1 MSPLT
6 CSNRLLLTGAL
17 CLSGCVQLGPDFEP
31 QREAWTGQ
39 WDTPALRLATQA
51 QPQPDARQWWQ
62 VFDDPVLEHLI
73 AQADAHNAGL
83 RIAGLQIMEARAQ
96 LGIARSGRYPQT
108 QVVGADAL
116 YQRRSSRSAEG
127 NPRPGSF
134 WQYSAG
140 FDIGWELD
148 FWGRFSR
155 AIESADAAYFA
166 AQANREDVLV
176 LLHAQVAETYYAL
189 RTAEARLRI
198 ARDNA
203 AIQKRSYEITERLF
217 KSGETDELDLQQART
232 QYLST
237 LGTIPEF
244 ESQIV
249 RTRNALAVLTG
260 RPPGPMPELPE
271 LDTKAAVIPLID
283 RAVLQDVPASL
294 LLRRPDIRAAELRI
308 AAQSAQ
314 VGVAEAD
321 LYPSLTL
328 LGSIAWTATSLAGTS
343 GGAALIGGPVLN
355 WNVFDHGRLKG
366 NVRVQDA
373 RLQQLIVAYQD
384 EVRQAAREADDA
396 ASGLL
401 KALER
406 DGILHDSA
414 LAARRSLTLANALHR
429 EGYTDFQRVLD
440 AQRALAA
447 QQDAYVVNRGAA
459 VSDLIAL
466 YKALGGGWYTAQPL
480 LDPATREQ
488 MRRRTDWGDLLSEP
502 NPASVARPAR
512 QVSDTPDMPRQP
524 DAHPRWVSD
533 TGTPEQIR

>member
-1 MSPLT
+1 MSALT
-6 CSNRLLLTGAL
+6 IFHRLLLLGAL
-17 CLSGCVQLGPDFEP
+17 CVGGCARVGPDFEP
-31 QREAWTGQ
+31 ERQPWTGQ
-39 WDTPALRLATQA
+39 WNTAALQQA
-51 QPQPDARQWWQ
+51 SQTGLQPDVRQWWR
-62 VFDDPVLEHLI
+62 VFDDPVLETLM
-73 AQADAHNAGL
+73 ALADAHNSDV

-96 LGIARSGRYPQT
+96 LGIAQSGRYPQV

-116 YQRRSSRSAEG
+116 YQHRSARSPEG
-127 NPRPGSF
+127 NPRPSSF

-155 AIESADAAYFA
+155 AIESADASYFA
-166 AQANREDVLV
+166 AQAHREDVLV
-176 LLHAQVAETYYAL
+176 LLHAQLAESYFAL

-203 AIQKRSYEITERLF
+203 GLQKRSFEIAERLF
-217 KSGETDELDLQQART
+217 KSGETDELDLQQAKT

-237 LGTIPEF
+237 QATIPEF
-244 ESQIV
+244 ESQIT
-249 RTRNALAVLTG
+249 RIRNALAILIG
-260 RPPGPMPELPE
+260 RPPGPVPELPAM
-271 LDTKAAVIPLID
+271 TQKTAVIPLID
-283 RAVLQDVPASL
+283 RAVLQDVPANL
-294 LLRRPDIRAAELRI
+294 LLRRPDVRVAQLRI

-328 LGSIAWTATSLAGTS
+328 VGSIIWSATSLAGTAGS
-343 GGAALIGGPVLN
+343 TALLAGPSLS
-355 WNVFDHGRLKG
+355 WNVFDYGRLKN

-384 EVRQAAREADDA
+384 QVRQAAREADDA
-396 ASGLL
+396 ASGLV

-406 DGILHDSA
+406 DGILQDSVK
-414 LAARRSLTLANALHR
+414 AAARSLTLASALYR
-429 EGYTDFQRVLD
+429 EGYSDFQRVLD

-447 QQDAYVVNRGAA
+447 QQDAYVTNRGAA

-466 YKALGGGWYTAQPL
+466 YKALGGGWHSEQPL

-488 MRRRTDWGDLLSEP
+488 MQQRTDWGDLLSEP
-502 NPASVARPAR
+502 PPASDSSPLMQKVR
-512 QVSDTPDMPRQP
+512 SD
-524 DAHPRWVSD
+524 
-533 TGTPEQIR
+533 E

>member
-1 MSPLT
+1 MPTLT
-6 CSNRLLLTGAL
+6 CSNRLLLIGAL

-31 QREAWTGQ
+31 QREAWAGQ
-39 WDTPALRLATQA
+39 WNTPALRQATQTRL
-51 QPQPDARQWWQ
+51 QPDAREWWRI
-62 VFDDPVLEHLI
+62 FDDPVLEYLI

-83 RIAGLQIMEARAQ
+83 RIAGLQILEARAQ
-96 LGIARSGRYPQT
+96 LGIAASGRYPQT
-108 QVVGADAL
+108 QIVGADAL
-116 YQRRSSRSAEG
+116 YQNRPSRSAEG
-127 NPRPGSF
+127 NPRASSF

-155 AIESADAAYFA
+155 AIESADASYFA
-166 AQANREDVLV
+166 AQAHREDVLV
-176 LLHAQVAETYYAL
+176 LLRAQVAESYFAL
-189 RTAEARLRI
+189 RTTEARLRI

-203 AIQKRSYEITERLF
+203 GIQKRSYEITERLF
-217 KSGETDELDLQQART
+217 RSGETDELDLQQAKT

-237 LGTIPEF
+237 LGAIPEF
-244 ESQIV
+244 ESQIM
-249 RTRNALAVLTG
+249 RTRNALAVLIG

-271 LDTKAAVIPLID
+271 LAEKVAVVPLID
-283 RAVLQDVPASL
+283 RAVLQDVPADL

-308 AAQSAQ
+308 AAQSAL
-314 VGVAEAD
+314 VGVAETD
-321 LYPSLTL
+321 LYPSLAL
-328 LGSIAWTATSLAGTS
+328 LGSIVWSATSLAGTS
-343 GGAALIGGPVLN
+343 GGMALIGGPSLS
-355 WNVFDHGRLKG
+355 WNVFDHGRLKN
-366 NVRVQDA
+366 NVRLQDA

-396 ASGLL
+396 ASGLI

-466 YKALGGGWYTAQPL
+466 YKALGGGWQSEQPIV
-480 LDPATREQ
+480 DPATRDQ
-488 MRRRTDWGDLLSEP
+488 MRQRTDWGDLLSEP
-502 NPASVARPAR
+502 NRPSAALPVQKVR
-512 QVSDTPDMPRQP
+512 SD
-524 DAHPRWVSD
+524 
-533 TGTPEQIR
+533 E